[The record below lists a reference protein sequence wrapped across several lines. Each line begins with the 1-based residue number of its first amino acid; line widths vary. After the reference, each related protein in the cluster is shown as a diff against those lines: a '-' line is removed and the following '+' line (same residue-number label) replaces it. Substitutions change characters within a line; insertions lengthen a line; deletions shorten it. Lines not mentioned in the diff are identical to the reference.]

1 MGIVIR
7 ITSRFEKSY
16 QKLPKR
22 IQTEARRKEIVFRGD
37 PFDPRLKTHK
47 LHGKERDAWA
57 FSITHSY
64 RIKFLFLEDG
74 SVLFLDIGTHDV
86 YE

>member
-1 MGIVIR
+1 MGIAIR
-7 ITSRFEKSY
+7 ITSRFEKNY
-16 QKLPKR
+16 QKL
-22 IQTEARRKEIVFRGD
+22 RKEIVFRGN
-37 PFDPRLKTHK
+37 PFDPQLKTHK

-57 FSITHSY
+57 FSITRSY

-74 SVLFLDIGTHDV
+74 GVLFLDIGTHDV